1 MSGKCSYILPSGAP
15 CKNWGVVGSD
25 PPRCR
30 HHGGQAQPRA
40 PQHIPCSHIH
50 ANGEPCGQWAVVGT
64 EPPLCVA
71 HAGLTYVPKGR
82 DHGMWR
88 HGFYEQADPATSL
101 EERID
106 NLFKRLAQADW
117 IFDYIVDPHE
127 FLYLLSLHF
136 KNARII
142 GQLLRDQQVLDS
154 DKDDL
159 LSALGPALDLI
170 EAELQN
176 K

>member
-1 MSGKCSYILPSGAP
+1 VSGKCKHILPSGAP
-15 CKNWGVVGSD
+15 CKNWAVLGSD

-30 HHGGQAQPRA
+30 HHGGEAKPQAAYQRCTYT
-40 PQHIPCSHIH
+40 HR
-50 ANGEPCGQWAVVGT
+50 NGDPCGQWAVAGT

-101 EERID
+101 EDMID
-106 NLFKRLAQADW
+106 YLFKRQAQADW
-117 IFDYIVDPHE
+117 IFDYIVDPHDL
-127 FLYLLSLHF
+127 LYLLSLHF

-142 GQLLRDQQVLDS
+142 GQLLRAQQALDR

-159 LSALGPALDLI
+159 LSALGPALDLL
-170 EAELQN
+170 EAELEN
-176 K
+176 E

>member
-1 MSGKCSYILPSGAP
+1 MSRKCDHILPSGAP
-15 CKNWGVVGSD
+15 CKNWAVVGSD

-30 HHGGQAQPRA
+30 HHGGGKATP
-40 PQHIPCSHIH
+40 PPCEPCSYTHP
-50 ANGEPCGQWAVVGT
+50 NGEPCGQWAVHGS

-82 DHGMWR
+82 GNGNWR
-88 HGFYEQADPATSL
+88 HGFYEQGDAATSL
-101 EERID
+101 EGMID
-106 NLFKRLAQADW
+106 ALFKRVDQADSV
-117 IFDYIVDPHE
+117 FDWIVDPDD
-127 FLYLLSLHF
+127 LLRLLSLHF

-142 GQLLRDQQVLDS
+142 GQLLRDQQALDR

-159 LSALGPALDLI
+159 LSALGPAIELL
-170 EAELQN
+170 EAELQS